1 MVSWTFVLTCLL
13 LAVVPGPSF
22 AVLINQSVRHGRTA
36 GLATVLGN
44 TTGLLIWAVASA
56 FGLTALIKASEVAF
70 VALKVIGAVYLCWLG
85 VRTLIRSRSTA
96 AAVPAAPDAS
106 GGGPLAAFRA
116 GTVTNLA
123 NPKAAVLYL
132 ALLPQFLPVD
142 GNVLADTFVLAAV
155 QMAISA
161 SWYALV
167 VVAIGLVRRTL
178 SRPAVK
184 ARVEQISGVVL
195 VGLGLRMAVMSRSAL

>member
-70 VALKVIGAVYLCWLG
+70 VA
-85 VRTLIRSRSTA
+85 
-96 AAVPAAPDAS
+96 
-106 GGGPLAAFRA
+106 
-116 GTVTNLA
+116 
-123 NPKAAVLYL
+123 
-132 ALLPQFLPVD
+132 
-142 GNVLADTFVLAAV
+142 
-155 QMAISA
+155 
-161 SWYALV
+161 
-167 VVAIGLVRRTL
+167 IGLVRRTL
-178 SRPAVK
+178 SRPAVQ

>member
-22 AVLINQSVRHGRTA
+22 AVLINQSVRHGRAA

-56 FGLTALIKASEVAF
+56 FGLTALVQASEVAF
-70 VALKVIGAVYLCWLG
+70 VALKVIGAIYLCWLG

-96 AAVPAAPDAS
+96 AAPTTPDAS
-106 GGGPLAAFRA
+106 GGPLAAFRA
-116 GTVTNLA
+116 GTITNLA

-178 SRPAVK
+178 SRPAVQ

-195 VGLGLRMAVMSRSAL
+195 VGLGLRMVVMSRSAL